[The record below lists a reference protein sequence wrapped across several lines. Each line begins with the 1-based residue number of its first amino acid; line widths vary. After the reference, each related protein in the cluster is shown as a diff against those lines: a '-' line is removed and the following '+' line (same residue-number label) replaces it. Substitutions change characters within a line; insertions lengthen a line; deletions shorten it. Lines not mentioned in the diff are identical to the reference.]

1 MEQGVAGPVAGVAER
16 GRVRTEL
23 GFVALMLG
31 MLLAQLDTNIV
42 VAALPSI
49 GGDLGAGTAI
59 AGVTAAYLL
68 TVTVTTPLA
77 GKLGDVLGRRAVF
90 TASVGVFAVGSVACA
105 LSGSMLAL
113 VVSRA
118 LQGVGGA
125 GLIVIAVSTL
135 GQLFDKAELVRRQV
149 WLTAVTAVSALAGP
163 PLGGILS
170 AGWGWPAIFLV
181 NVPFC
186 FVAMVI
192 GVRGLPGRQTPAGV
206 RGFDVLGTVL
216 VAVVAAG
223 VVLLGSFDGL
233 ARSVVWAPVLV
244 VLVVVGAWSFARWE
258 RQAVDPL
265 IPPSLF
271 ASRGLARSIAVTGL
285 SGIALFGTF
294 TFVPLAV
301 IAGTGYDTA
310 AVSGLLVALTG
321 GQLAVTAT
329 FSVVAR
335 RYPRM
340 ASWGRLGLGM
350 GVVGMGLLALLP
362 GLSHAGPG
370 LAVPVAVVGLV
381 LAGAALGL
389 SMQAYTLLGI
399 TTAPPAHF
407 GSAMATL
414 TFARQLGGSLGA
426 AVFGWVVIVL
436 PASSA
441 ALSVALGA
449 ASVALLAGFVI
460 APRAGDEPEVE
471 AAG

>member
-1 MEQGVAGPVAGVAER
+1 VAGRER
-16 GRVRTEL
+16 LRTEL

-49 GGDLGAGTAI
+49 GGDLGAGAAI

-68 TVTVTTPLA
+68 TVTVITPLA
-77 GKLGDVLGRRAVF
+77 GKLGDVVGRRTVF
-90 TASVGVFAVGSVACA
+90 ALSVGVFAVGSVACA

-113 VVSRA
+113 ILARA

-125 GLIVIAVSTL
+125 GLIVVAVSTL
-135 GQLFDKAELVRRQV
+135 GELFDKAELVRRQV

-163 PLGGILS
+163 PLGGVMS
-170 AGWGWPAIFLV
+170 VAWGWPAIFLV
-181 NVPFC
+181 NVAVC
-186 FVAMVI
+186 LVAVVI
-192 GVRGLPGRQTPAGV
+192 GVRGLPGRQAAVGL
-206 RGFDVLGTVL
+206 RDFDVLGTVL

-233 ARSVVWAPVLV
+233 ARSVVWAPALV
-244 VLVVVGAWSFARWE
+244 VLVVAGAGFFVRWE
-258 RQAVDPL
+258 RRAVDPL

-285 SGIALFGTF
+285 SGIALFGSF

-301 IAGTGYDTA
+301 IAGTGYDAA

-340 ASWGRLGLGM
+340 APWGRLGLGT

-362 GLSHAGPG
+362 GLSHAGPV
-370 LAVPVAVVGLV
+370 LAVGVAVVGLV
-381 LAGAALGL
+381 LSGAALGL

-426 AVFGWVVIVL
+426 AVFGWIVIVL
-436 PASSA
+436 PGSSA

-449 ASVALLAGFVI
+449 AAFALAVGFVV
-460 APRAGDEPEVE
+460 APRCG
-471 AAG
+471 